1 MLGTALVLG
10 ACSAIKLGY
19 NNSAT
24 FAHTYLTSKVDFDS
38 DQSALMK
45 TSLRGLVE
53 WHRNNELPLLAEE
66 LQKAR
71 MVLAPKGENIQPVNA
86 SQVNALN
93 QAIRTSLRRT
103 ADEAAPVIAK
113 NMLGLWPNQVADIQ
127 EALDKSNR
135 EYREKRMASNAAER
149 TEKSVERMAER
160 FERWLGD
167 LNPKQM
173 ERIEQWAKSA
183 ANNPEQ
189 NYEKRLKRQQ
199 VFMQLVRQSANR
211 QIDQATLTREVSQLL
226 NDWQTP
232 GTSSERKDFELRQQA
247 VIELVVD
254 VLNAA
259 NMQQRKNAAERAAS
273 WAEDFQILAS
283 KQ

>member
-1 MLGTALVLG
+1 
-10 ACSAIKLGY
+10 
-19 NNSAT
+19 
-24 FAHTYLTSKVDFDS
+24 
-38 DQSALMK
+38 
-45 TSLRGLVE
+45 
-53 WHRNNELPLLAEE
+53 
-66 LQKAR
+66 
-71 MVLAPKGENIQPVNA
+71 
-86 SQVNALN
+86 
-93 QAIRTSLRRT
+93 
-103 ADEAAPVIAK
+103 
-113 NMLGLWPNQVADIQ
+113 
-127 EALDKSNR
+127 
-135 EYREKRMASNAAER
+135 
-149 TEKSVERMAER
+149 
-160 FERWLGD
+160 

-199 VFMQLVRQSANR
+199 VFMQLVRQSTNR